1 MTKDVDQLVDLLLE
15 AKDVWRGLF
24 HEQQS
29 VIPTDILLSV
39 VHRYVK
45 KAPLSMK
52 QLVAELPHSEAG
64 IKQHLRKL
72 EKEEL
77 IMRQPAEHDG
87 RVVQLI
93 PSQSSVEAITQL
105 GGQLSRIFAP
115 PPPGVKSLRL

>member
-15 AKDVWRGLF
+15 AKDVWRSLF

-93 PSQSSVEAITQL
+93 PSQSSIEAITQL

-115 PPPGVKSLRL
+115 PPKG

>member
-1 MTKDVDQLVDLLLE
+1 MTKDVDQLVDLLFE
-15 AKDVWRGLF
+15 AKDVWRSLF

-45 KAPLSMK
+45 KTPLSMK

-72 EKEEL
+72 EGREL
-77 IMRQPAEHDG
+77 ITRQSAEHDG
-87 RVVQLI
+87 RVIQLI
-93 PSQSSVEAITQL
+93 PSQPAVEAVTQM
-105 GGQLSRIFAP
+105 GVDMKNIFAR
-115 PPPGVKSLRL
+115 PPPGAQRLMS

>member
-1 MTKDVDQLVDLLLE
+1 MTKDVDQLVDLLFE
-15 AKDVWRGLF
+15 AKDVWRSLF

-45 KAPLSMK
+45 KTPLSMK

-72 EKEEL
+72 EGREL
-77 IMRQPAEHDG
+77 ITRQSVEHDG
-87 RVVQLI
+87 RVIQLI
-93 PSQSSVEAITQL
+93 PSQPAVEAVTQM
-105 GGQLSRIFAP
+105 GVDMKNIFARP
-115 PPPGVKSLRL
+115 PQGHSD